1 MKRSEKPRRS
11 QSGLAGLRVDPEQ
24 GTLTAFDERF
34 LVIPVKLIHSI
45 EDRLVRNF
53 GPAAATIFEYEIGKE
68 GGKQY
73 MQLSKQAGYK
83 AGSSEDVRHMFEQG
97 A

>member
-1 MKRSEKPRRS
+1 MKRSEERKASRS
-11 QSGLAGLRVDPEQ
+11 ALGGLKVDPKE

-53 GPAAATIFEYEIGKE
+53 GSATATIFEYEIGKE
-68 GGKQY
+68 GGAQY
-73 MQLSKQAGYK
+73 MRLATEAGYK
-83 AGSSEDVRHMFEQG
+83 TGSSDDVR
-97 A
+97 